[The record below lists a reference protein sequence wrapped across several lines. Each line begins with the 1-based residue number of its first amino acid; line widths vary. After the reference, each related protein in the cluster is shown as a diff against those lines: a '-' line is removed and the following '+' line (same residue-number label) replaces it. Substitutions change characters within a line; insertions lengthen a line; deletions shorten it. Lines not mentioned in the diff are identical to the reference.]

1 MRPFAATSIPLQDP
15 NVIEDRLLA
24 LGRAL
29 RISLTSALGE
39 IGDGEQTARL
49 SQDIL
54 DAGPII
60 AGSHYNEEKF
70 GGRKAPEFQIADW
83 NVVTITSSSA

>member
-15 NVIEDRLLA
+15 DVIPDRLLA

-29 RISLTSALGE
+29 RISLTSALGNRRWRA
-39 IGDGEQTARL
+39 DRTL

-54 DAGPII
+54 DAGPISPAI
-60 AGSHYNEEKF
+60 SMT
-70 GGRKAPEFQIADW
+70 RKNSGAKRPPNYRFQIGM
-83 NVVTITSSSA
+83 S